1 MTRPYRGKRA
11 VDLCLLALALVP
23 ATIVGLGCAMAVRL
37 TSPGPIL
44 FRQTRVGM
52 GGREF
57 EILKFRTMID
67 APDNPILPADDR
79 ITRAGRWLR
88 RLSLDEIPQLTNV
101 ARGEMSIVGPRPT
114 LPYQVGRYTERQR
127 RRLAVRPGITGLAQ
141 VTGRNELPWAAR
153 IELDIEYVERQ
164 TAVLDL
170 RILFATVAVV
180 LRGSG
185 VEGHLVDDDISAPAP
200 GD

>member
-1 MTRPYRGKRA
+1 MTGPYRGKRA
-11 VDLCLLALALVP
+11 VDLCLLALCLVP
-23 ATIVGLGCAMAVRL
+23 ATIAGVACAIAVRL
-37 TSPGPIL
+37 TSPGPIF
-44 FRQTRVGM
+44 FRQTRAGM

-88 RLSLDEIPQLTNV
+88 RLSLDEIPQLVNV

-114 LPYQVGRYTERQR
+114 LPYQVERYTERQR

-153 IELDIEYVERQ
+153 IEIDIEYVERQ
-164 TAVLDL
+164 SAALDL
-170 RILFATVAVV
+170 RILVATVAVV

-185 VEGHLVDDDISAPAP
+185 VEGHPADDDISAPSP